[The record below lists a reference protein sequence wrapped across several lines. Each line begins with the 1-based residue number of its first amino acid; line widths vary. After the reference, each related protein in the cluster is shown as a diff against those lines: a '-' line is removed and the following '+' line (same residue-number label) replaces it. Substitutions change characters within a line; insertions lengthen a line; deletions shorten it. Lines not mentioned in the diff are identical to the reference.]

1 MAVKTDWAAGDVL
14 TASQVNTY
22 LANSGLVFV
31 TSVEITSSSVST
43 ISVPNAFSEDF
54 DDYLIKI
61 SGLDMASSADLLF
74 QFEDSGGSAVTTNY
88 STVGSY
94 QTWGSASNVG
104 FFSSTWGMPLSA
116 TELSNIHIEIQ
127 NPYKSNYSYM
137 QTQYC
142 HYSRAYWINGMHA
155 TSSPYGRF
163 RLTSSSN
170 FNATDGHIDV
180 YGYRHP

>member
-31 TSVEITSSSVST
+31 TSVTISSSSGTT

-74 QFEDSGGSAVTTNY
+74 QFEDANGDAVTTNY
-88 STVGSY
+88 SAVGTY
-94 QTWGSASNVG
+94 QTWGSASSVG
-104 FFSSTWGMPLSA
+104 FQSSTWGLPLSA

-127 NPYKSNYSYM
+127 NPYKAKYSWM

-142 HYSRAYWINGMHA
+142 QYARAYWVNGMHA
-155 TSSPYGRF
+155 STTTYGRF